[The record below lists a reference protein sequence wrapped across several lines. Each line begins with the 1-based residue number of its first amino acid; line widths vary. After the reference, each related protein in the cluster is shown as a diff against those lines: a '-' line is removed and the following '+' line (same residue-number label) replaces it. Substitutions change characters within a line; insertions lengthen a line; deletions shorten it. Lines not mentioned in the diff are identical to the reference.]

1 MIYKNYWKFFFLFSI
16 SIFFLIVD
24 PIFAKQL
31 KFKKE
36 KHSYK
41 TNFTYRFLD
50 SKKNTQDISFS
61 LATDLIENARQE
73 IPSLAFLHQKIHTE
87 LPNKAHQISQKYLGP
102 QEEKYRQHLLGLKN
116 SIFKITSKL
125 GAGFEFKINCPEE
138 TLQYKF
144 QLDKEAHLSYSHR
157 LSYQSCNFAINSD
170 AAYQLLIQNW
180 QSLIQQVK
188 ESQPEGFVYRIIK
201 TKTGHTIESEI
212 PANWNSS
219 DRRKAQKIL
228 AKTNK
233 SITASSKDFH
243 KKQKILNE
251 TFQKTTTEYQVFY
264 KKIEALI
271 NPTLEKISQKITSE
285 NEKEYAQHYLKI
297 EKKGVQ
303 NIISPDYRSLVE
315 DYRERMNVV
324 SQAIRE
330 KGLSDKELLEKALN
344 LLQSIPYD
352 TLQNRDLESFTGFLS
367 AYSLLD
373 KNIGDCDSKSVAL
386 LSIAKTLTPQVE
398 SIMVLIPKHAFL
410 AFAIPAKPEDK
421 TILYQGKRYVV
432 AEVAGP
438 AVLPLGQVGKASES
452 AIRKNT
458 FEEILSF

>member
-1 MIYKNYWKFFFLFSI
+1 M
-16 SIFFLIVD
+16 
-24 PIFAKQL
+24 

-50 SKKNTQDISFS
+50 SKKKTQDISFS